1 MWVMLRIWGIGMLG
15 LVGFHAVGQEVDRSD
30 EDVLIEFFMEVM
42 DEDLLEDVDVSELLE
57 QWYVLRSQPF
67 DLNRVTFD
75 ELALIGWLSPAV
87 IYEILNHRDQTG
99 GFISVNELQV
109 IKGLDARTAPL
120 LAEVLTVGDRSTLS
134 TVTYQDFRGKGKHE
148 LIIRHGRV
156 LESQRGYHIKDETRS
171 RYLGSPDRLLWRYRY
186 NYGSD
191 LRVAVNMEKDPG
203 EQFFAG
209 EQRYGFD
216 HYSMSVQ
223 LRNQPVLSNL
233 VVGDY
238 VLQFGQGLGMWSGF
252 SGGKGAIL
260 HSIARQGGGAKLHS
274 SANEVDFFR
283 GVVGTLRFSNLL
295 VTPFVSYRM
304 RDGAVQTDENGQQL
318 VATLQ
323 SSGLH
328 RTPSENNNKGEVS
341 QLTFGVNLE
350 RRTRQFIVGGT
361 FYQSELGV
369 RWEPADLLRNQYV
382 FSGDRLSHM
391 SAYYQFNVRNAYVFG
406 ETARSGNG
414 GTATLNGLLL
424 GLHPHVSLG
433 LLHRYYEA
441 NHHSFF
447 GQVFGEGSGPNNERG
462 FYAGLLYQRDRK
474 VSWVSYMDVYRFPWI
489 RYRID
494 APSAGVDFLS
504 QVTYNWSRRTFGS
517 VRFRYRE
524 KMENLAREEPTDL
537 VALTERR
544 QIRVSFETK
553 LGARWRIR
561 SRVESMAYQK
571 ELERN
576 QHGWMIY
583 QDVFYQPMG
592 AKLSGNVRLAFFK
605 TSSYDT
611 RMYAYENDVL
621 FASSYPVYHN
631 EGIRTYVN
639 LRWKVSS
646 RVDIWT
652 RYALFH
658 YEGDTNV
665 GSGLD
670 EVERGR
676 MRSEIKT
683 QIRFKIN

>member
-1 MWVMLRIWGIGMLG
+1 MRVMLRVCWLGIMSILG
-15 LVGFHAVGQEVDRSD
+15 FLAVGQETQRSD
-30 EDVLIEFFMEVM
+30 EDALIEFFMEVI
-42 DEDLLEDVDVSELLE
+42 DEDLLEDMDISELLE
-57 QWYVLRSQPF
+57 HWYILRSQPF
-67 DLNRVTFD
+67 DLNRVTFE
-75 ELALIGWLSPAV
+75 ELASIGWLSPTV
-87 IYEILNHRDQTG
+87 IQQILNYRDRTG

-109 IKGLDARTAPL
+109 IEGLDARTAPL
-120 LAEVLTVGDRSTLS
+120 LAEVLTVSDRSTLS
-134 TVTYQDFRGKGKHE
+134 TVTYQDFKEKGKHE

-191 LRVAVNMEKDPG
+191 LRVALNMEKDPG

-209 EQRYGFD
+209 KQRYGFD
-216 HYSMSVQ
+216 HYSVSLQ

-274 SANEVDFFR
+274 SANEIDFFR
-283 GVVGTLRFSNLL
+283 GVVGTLRYGYLF

-304 RDGAVQTDENGQQL
+304 RDGAVQSDEEGQRS
-318 VATLQ
+318 VATLG

-341 QLTFGVNLE
+341 QLTYGVNLE
-350 RRTRQFIVGGT
+350 RRTRQLIVGAT
-361 FYQSELGV
+361 FYQSKLGV
-369 RWEPADLLRNQYV
+369 SWQPADLLRNQYA
-382 FSGDRLSHM
+382 FSGDRLTHM
-391 SAYYQFNVRNAYVFG
+391 SAYYQFNIRNAYVFG
-406 ETARSGNG
+406 ETALSGNG
-414 GTATLNGLLL
+414 GKATLNGLLL
-424 GLHPHVSLG
+424 GLHPHLSLG
-433 LLHRYYEA
+433 LLHRFYEA

-447 GQVFGEGSGPNNERG
+447 GQVFGEGSGPSNERG
-462 FYAGLLYQRDRK
+462 FYAGLLFQRDRK
-474 VSWVSYMDVYRFPWI
+474 VSWVSYVDFYSFPWI

-494 APSAGVDFLS
+494 APSTGVDFLS
-504 QVTYNWSRRTFGS
+504 QLTYNWSRNTFGS

-524 KMENLAREEPTDL
+524 KMENLSRDEPTDL
-537 VALTERR
+537 VAQTERT
-544 QIRVSFETK
+544 QVRVSFETQF
-553 LGARWRIR
+553 GERWRVR
-561 SRVESMAYQK
+561 SRVESMSYVK
-571 ELERN
+571 ELEKN

-611 RMYAYENDVL
+611 RMYAFENDVL

-631 EGIRTYVN
+631 EGIRTYLNV
-639 LRWKVSS
+639 RWKISS
-646 RVDIWT
+646 RMDVWT
-652 RYALFH
+652 RYSLFR
-658 YEGDTNV
+658 YDGDTNV

-670 EVERGR
+670 EIENGR